1 MNEKDRIKFVTLSEG
16 ENKELELL
24 EKEREE
30 NDKRHKE
37 ITLRLAQ
44 LYKKGLGQAY
54 KFQNSHEHT

>member
-1 MNEKDRIKFVTLSEG
+1 MFFTLS
-16 ENKELELL
+16 KEESIEVDAL

-30 NDKRHKE
+30 NEKRHKE

-44 LYKKGLGQAY
+44 LYQKGLGQAY